1 MEQPFGTAIKRNGRR
16 YDNDD
21 DDDIHLSIETD
32 YGEIE

>member
-21 DDDIHLSIETD
+21 DIHLSIETD